1 VVSVVTDS
9 AANVPPD
16 LARELGI
23 TVVPLRVRFG
33 DETLRD
39 GVDIG
44 GTAFYERLRAGEIA
58 STSAPSVGDWLAG
71 LQSPGAGEVVCVTLA
86 SGLSA
91 THQEAVLAA
100 EQFEGRVVV
109 VDSGNASMAEGFAAI
124 EAARA
129 ADAGAGIDD
138 VATRAEEIAVKV
150 GLMGA
155 IESFEHLRRSG
166 RVTRL
171 QAYAATALSI
181 RPIFRLAAGEI
192 EPVGRART
200 RSRALAMLVQ
210 EAVKAAGG
218 GRLHV
223 AALHADSEDDAR
235 TLLERVRA
243 ECDVAEEYLVE
254 ATPVIGANAGP
265 GLVGLAF
272 YAEPVGPPPG

>member
-1 VVSVVTDS
+1 VVAVVTDS

-33 DETLRD
+33 DETFLD
-39 GVDIG
+39 GVDMG
-44 GTAFYERLRAGEIA
+44 GEPFYERLRGGDVA

-71 LQSPGAGEVVCVTLA
+71 LEASGAEEVVCVTLA
-86 SGLSA
+86 SALSA

-100 EQFEGRVVV
+100 EQFGDRVEV
-109 VDSGNASMAEGFAAI
+109 VDSGSASMAEGFVAI

-129 ADAGAGIDD
+129 ARGGATMERAAERAREVAGR
-138 VATRAEEIAVKV
+138 VRLV
-150 GLMGA
+150 GA

-166 RVTRL
+166 RVTRF

-181 RPIFRLAAGEI
+181 RPLFRLAGGEI

-200 RSRALAMLVQ
+200 RSRALAMLAAD
-210 EAVKAAGG
+210 AVGAATG
-218 GRLHV
+218 GRLHL
-223 AALHADSEDDAR
+223 AALHADAEDDAR
-235 TLLERVRA
+235 SLLERVRA
-243 ECDVAEEYLVE
+243 GADVVEEFLVE
-254 ATPVIGANAGP
+254 GTPVIGANAGP

-272 YAEPVGPPPG
+272 FAEPA